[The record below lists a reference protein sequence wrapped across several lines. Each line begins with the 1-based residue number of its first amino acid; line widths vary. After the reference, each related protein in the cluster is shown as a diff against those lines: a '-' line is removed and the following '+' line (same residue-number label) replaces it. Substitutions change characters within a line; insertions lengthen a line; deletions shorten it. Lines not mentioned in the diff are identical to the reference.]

1 MAPLYTD
8 RPLTE
13 DEIADLVAYLATT
26 PEHGPTDD
34 GPDGL
39 LLAGSGGALAL
50 LAGMAVAWRG
60 MRQTY
65 HQRLRS
71 RS

>member
-1 MAPLYTD
+1 M
-8 RPLTE
+8 TE
-13 DEIADLVAYLATT
+13 PEIADLVAYLATT
-26 PEHGPTDD
+26 PEKGPPDD
-34 GPDGL
+34 AVDGL
-39 LLAGSGGALAL
+39 LVGGSAGAAAL